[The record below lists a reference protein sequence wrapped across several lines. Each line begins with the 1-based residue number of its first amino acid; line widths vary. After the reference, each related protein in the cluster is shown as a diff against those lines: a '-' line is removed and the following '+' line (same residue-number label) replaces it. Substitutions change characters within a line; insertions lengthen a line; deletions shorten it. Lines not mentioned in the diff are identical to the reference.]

1 MSTTKVEEINSM
13 FFGDERTHRYLLDV
27 YRECVEKFIVANVL
41 VEVWARTKAGHEH
54 IKGRNCNT
62 CAVFFQ
68 IYYSCVDSTF
78 LHLRLLFSRKEPALA
93 SSFLESVKA
102 LEMKDFKK
110 YYDAKYDHKINKDE
124 QKVIEPLFVLAED
137 NTQKISD
144 LYLKRVEPYQAF
156 AFHQPKDGK
165 YYKVTTSERADEGMR
180 FVTHTLE
187 KKFKRDLQPA
197 KEMLELIAD
206 VIHLYL
212 RLSSKYYHVLK
223 IYPKNYVD
231 EMVSILGVE
240 SVGEKT
246 ISEMINNAT
255 IATEKL
261 IHLLECSG
269 GLDSHNGLLVA
280 KLQSALRSDSNC

>member
-1 MSTTKVEEINSM
+1 MITNKVEDINVM
-13 FFGDERTHRYLLDV
+13 FFGDEKTHRYLLDV

-54 IKGRNCNT
+54 VKGRNCNK

-68 IYYSCVDSTF
+68 IYYSCVDSMF
-78 LHLRLLFSRKEPALA
+78 LHLRLLFSKKEPALA
-93 SSFLESVKA
+93 SSFLESVMA
-102 LEMKDFKK
+102 LEMEDFRK
-110 YYDAKYDHKINKDE
+110 YYDDKYDHEINKEE
-124 QKVIEPLFVLAED
+124 QNVIAPLFTLAD
-137 NTQKISD
+137 DKAQKISE
-144 LYLKRVEPYQAF
+144 LYLKRVEPYQSF

-165 YYKVTTSERADEGMR
+165 YYKVTKSERADEGMR

-197 KEMLELIAD
+197 KEMLELIAE

-223 IYPKNYVD
+223 IYPKNYVE
-231 EMVSILGVE
+231 EMVAILGVE

-246 ISEMINNAT
+246 ISEMITNAT

-269 GLDSHNGLLVA
+269 GLNSHNGLLVA
-280 KLQSALRSDSNC
+280 KLQSALRSSSDC